1 MWIAAIPENMGNLVK
16 GYWLFTWIGLLANIA
31 ALPIIAIV
39 VFAGPPL
46 QAANISLAIS
56 IAWPSAIVGIVA
68 SAGLLAER
76 RWGIILSIV
85 ATSMVIAAAF
95 PYGVIRLLLVED
107 LFGLSGLCLLIAI
120 LNLLALIYWVLPVH
134 RRNIRL

>member
-1 MWIAAIPENMGNLVK
+1 MRTVFR
-16 GYWLFTWIGLLANIA
+16 GYWSLSWLGLLANVI
-31 ALPIIAIV
+31 ALPSIAYVLSSGASLQIANLSIAI
-39 VFAGPPL
+39 
-46 QAANISLAIS
+46 SL
-56 IAWPSAIVGIVA
+56 AWPSAIVGIVA

-85 ATSMVIAAAF
+85 STSMVIAAAF
-95 PYGVIRLLLVED
+95 PYGIIRLLLEGD

-120 LNLLALIYWVLPVH
+120 FNLLALIYWVLPVH